1 MSIHCPYNSCKYFLK
16 RSKQTKRIKQ
26 SLKLYCCAACL
37 KKSVLLAEKV
47 VSQNC
52 QGKSVGKGNR
62 ISPNRQ
68 EIEHSHVAFSF
79 REDAEAPQGISRHW
93 KQIKKSLQLVI
104 SRGKL
109 LCFCQPTFESW
120 SILSGSREL
129 FFFSFFYTV
138 SPLEPFFK
146 FHFPV
151 KSGGWMY
158 QFANRATMAVR
169 TNCLGWFL
177 AATFKLEVPRG
188 LLLVVFVPGT
198 RVICKK
204 FTFSRETSPLLHRNC
219 FRSMFDF

>member
-1 MSIHCPYNSCKYFLK
+1 MRHSWKNLFFLQK
-16 RSKQTKRIKQ
+16 KLFHKIAKEKALEGVIEYHQIDRKSNIPTLLFPFAKTRKHRKVFLGIESKSRKAFNLSSRVENF
-26 SLKLYCCAACL
+26 CAF
-37 KKSVLLAEKV
+37 VNQLLRAGLFLAV
-47 VSQNC
+47 
-52 QGKSVGKGNR
+52 
-62 ISPNRQ
+62 
-68 EIEHSHVAFSF
+68 
-79 REDAEAPQGISRHW
+79 
-93 KQIKKSLQLVI
+93 
-104 SRGKL
+104 RG
-109 LCFCQPTFESW
+109 SY
-120 SILSGSREL
+120 

-158 QFANRATMAVR
+158 QLANRATMAVR

-188 LLLVVFVPGT
+188 VLLVVFVPGT